1 MINTILLKNIP
12 PLWAF
17 CFGARLLWRDVWL
30 WHAHPDKEKGCTQ
43 IYCKGKAKKRKEKEI
58 NRKCI
63 CRNLCYTTDIG
74 NGHGKRGEDLKLMW
88 KDEWNVRI
96 SEIWYGFT
104 DAVSLHEI
112 EAWERELKETFTGRI
127 VMIKDPSQIV
137 SPNKRRPEV
146 FLITDSGE
154 LYEAAYREGIPFLLY
169 LHAGNKGASFK
180 KAPYAVTSLKG
191 VDLDYMD
198 KIYRRLFGIP
208 WTILTTRR
216 CVIREIAEDDLS
228 ELYDIYKDPS
238 ITRYTEGLYQDREKE
253 REYIKEYISQV
264 YELCGFG
271 IWAVVDKATGKLIG
285 RAGLAWREG
294 FETPELGYVIS
305 ADYQRKGIA
314 TEVCGAILKFA
325 RKELQF
331 PLIRVLFE
339 RENTA
344 SFKLCRKLGFKK
356 DADVC
361 VEGKEMCQYV
371 YTG

>member
-1 MINTILLKNIP
+1 M
-12 PLWAF
+12 
-17 CFGARLLWRDVWL
+17 R
-30 WHAHPDKEKGCTQ
+30 
-43 IYCKGKAKKRKEKEI
+43 
-58 NRKCI
+58 
-63 CRNLCYTTDIG
+63 
-74 NGHGKRGEDLKLMW
+74 LMW

-96 SEIWYGFT
+96 AEIWYGFT
-104 DAVSLHEI
+104 DAVPMDEI
-112 EAWERELKETFTGRI
+112 EMWITELKENFRGRI
-127 VMIKDPSQIV
+127 VRVKEPSQIIR
-137 SPNKRRPEV
+137 SPKRRPEV
-146 FLITDSGE
+146 LLVTDTE
-154 LYEAAYREGIPFLLY
+154 TFYEAAYREGIPFLLY
-169 LHAGNKGASFK
+169 LHDGNKSTSFK
-180 KAPYAVTSLKG
+180 KAPYAVTGLKG
-191 VDLDYMD
+191 VNLDYMD

-208 WTILTTRR
+208 WTILTTKR
-216 CVIREIAEDDLS
+216 CVIREITEDDLN
-228 ELYDIYKDPS
+228 ELYELYEDPS

-294 FETPELGYVIS
+294 FESPELGYIIA

-325 RKELQF
+325 KKELQF

-344 SFKLCRKLGFKK
+344 SFKLCRKLGFQK
-356 DADVC
+356 DTDIF